1 MSRKSVK
8 VCIRTRPTQ
17 FFAQDNIQIN
27 EEHATILVNTDRGD
41 EPVVAGAP
49 HNQNTAH
56 SFRFDHVFHNASQS
70 AVYDLYA
77 RDTVQ
82 GVVDGINGAI
92 MTYGQ
97 TYVVSALRVCSFSLI
112 RLLILFFPRLHPVPF
127 RAVEVAK
134 VSR

>member
-1 MSRKSVK
+1 M
-8 VCIRTRPTQ
+8 
-17 FFAQDNIQIN
+17 
-27 EEHATILVNTDRGD
+27 VNTDRGD

-56 SFRFDHVFHNASQS
+56 SFRFDHVFHNASQI

-92 MTYGQ
+92 LTYGQ
-97 TYVVSALRVCSFSLI
+97 TCVFVCMPPSP
-112 RLLILFFPRLHPVPF
+112 PRLNLAHPSSSPSPLNTQHE
-127 RAVEVAK
+127 AEVAK